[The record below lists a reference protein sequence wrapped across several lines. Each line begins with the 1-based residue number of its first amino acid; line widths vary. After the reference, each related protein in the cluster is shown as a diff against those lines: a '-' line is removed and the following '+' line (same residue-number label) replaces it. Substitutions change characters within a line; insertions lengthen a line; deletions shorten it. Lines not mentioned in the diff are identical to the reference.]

1 MRKFLLTSAALI
13 GTTSVEAANPIRR
26 VVTLLQ
32 DMSKEISAEMEQEK
46 VMFKKY
52 ECYCKKNTESLTTKI
67 DEGQAVIKKKK
78 AEAEAM
84 AGEKKR
90 LEEELV
96 QHKSDRKKNQDDLAA
111 THAKR
116 TTEKT
121 SFTDSDAEQ
130 AKYVSD
136 LGRAV
141 AALEK
146 ARGSSFLQT
155 EGKVV
160 KKYLKHISQSSAIQS
175 LDLQDQQTL
184 ASFLQGDFSSSSGEI
199 VGILKQM
206 QEQMAKDLAEMRETE
221 ASTAAATKE
230 LVASLEEMIDAAG
243 SAIESKTETK
253 GEVAVKLVEATNVV
267 STTETQVATDS
278 ETLSE
283 LKTSC
288 VERSKD
294 FEVRQKDGA
303 AELNAIGEAVKILN
317 NDDSLETFNKAV
329 KKPAFTQ
336 LSLLQLSKRNP
347 VNIAIRSLDRL
358 SSASPSIA
366 LLAFSAK
373 QALKSGKKVD
383 FSKVLAMIGDM
394 VKLLKQE
401 QKDDR
406 IQLDDCNKK
415 ITEYT
420 AAKKDAENVVTKHE
434 RDIADNDATIA
445 EQTATIAKE
454 THEIETAKTS
464 IQESGVQRKKENAEF
479 ISAVK
484 LNREAIE
491 LLLKAKDKLN
501 EYYNPG
507 QVRKTHSIAV
517 TEKEAGEA
525 FVALPEGAPEM
536 WKAGKRESKGQ
547 ASGGVLGLL
556 DKIAA
561 ELQTDVQAA
570 EHEEKTAQRD
580 YLGLVKSMNEQI
592 AESGKR
598 IIQAQETKAAAES
611 AKNESETALSSK
623 KEELD
628 SFSKLLSEKTAACE
642 FIMNSFDDRKTAR
655 SAEIDGLVKA
665 TSVLK
670 GANFDE

>member
-13 GTTSVEAANPIRR
+13 GTASVEAANPIRR

-32 DMSKEISAEMEQEK
+32 DMSKEIAEEMEQEK
-46 VMFKKY
+46 AMFKKY
-52 ECYCKKNTESLTTKI
+52 ECYCKKNTASLTTKI
-67 DEGQAVIKKKK
+67 EEGQAVIKKKK

-96 QHKSDRKKNQDDLAA
+96 QHKADRKKNQDDLAA
-111 THAKR
+111 NQAKR
-116 TTEKT
+116 TKEKT
-121 SFTDSDAEQ
+121 SFTESDAEQ

-136 LGRAV
+136 LGRAI

-146 ARGSSFLQT
+146 ARGGSFLQT

-160 KKYLKHISQSSAIQS
+160 KKYLKHIAQSSAIQS

-184 ASFLQGDFSSSSGEI
+184 ASFLQGDFSFSSGEI

-221 ASTAAATKE
+221 ASQAQATKE

-243 SAIESKTETK
+243 AAIESKTETK

-278 ETLSE
+278 ESLSE

-288 VERSKD
+288 EGRSVE
-294 FEVRQKDGA
+294 FEERQTDGA
-303 AELNAIGEAVKILN
+303 NELQAIGEAIKILN
-317 NDDSLETFNKAV
+317 NDDALETFNKSLP
-329 KKPAFTQ
+329 KPSFAQ
-336 LSLLQLSKRNP
+336 LSLLQVSKRNP
-347 VNIAIRSLDRL
+347 VNIAIKSLDRL
-358 SSASPSIA
+358 SNASPSVA

-383 FSKVLAMIGDM
+383 FSKVITMIDDM

-406 IQLDDCNKK
+406 TQLDDCNAK
-415 ITEYT
+415 INEYT
-420 AAKKDAENVVTKHE
+420 AAKKDAENEVQKHE
-434 RDIADNDATIA
+434 RDIADNQATIA
-445 EQTATIAKE
+445 EQVATIASQQAQ
-454 THEIETAKTS
+454 IQQCDKTVA
-464 IQESGVQRKKENAEF
+464 EATVQRKTENSEF
-479 ISAVK
+479 ISSVK

-501 EYYNPG
+501 EYYNPSL
-507 QVRKTHSIAV
+507 VRQADPV
-517 TEKEAGEA
+517 QAAAEA
-525 FVALPEGAPEM
+525 FVSLPEGAPEM

-556 DKIAA
+556 DKLAN
-561 ELQTDVQAA
+561 ELQTDIQAA
-570 EHEEKTAQRD
+570 EHEEKTAQKD
-580 YLGLVKSMNEQI
+580 YEKLMHSMQEQR
-592 AESGKR
+592 ANSSKR
-598 IIQAQETKAAAES
+598 IVEAEKTKADAEA

-642 FIMNSFDDRKTAR
+642 FILNSFEDRKTAR
-655 SAEIDGLVKA
+655 TAEIDGLVKA
-665 TSVLK
+665 KAVLK